1 MPFAPEASMTDTFAF
16 LVITFIIIL
25 GFEAVNGWT
34 DAPNAIATVV
44 STRVLAPAAA
54 VAMAA
59 FFNLV
64 GAFTGTAVATTVG
77 KEIIDLDVVPLE
89 VLAAGALAVIMWS
102 TFAWYFG
109 LPTSESHGLVA
120 GLAGAA
126 VAVAGTDVLLLAGW
140 LKVFAG
146 VGLAVMVGFG
156 GGLVVMNLL
165 LRAIRSLSSSAVRR
179 IFSPLQVVSA
189 AFMAWA
195 HGTADGQKS
204 IGVLAAAIAIY
215 EGKGTEGFEVA
226 WWIILLAAT
235 TMAVSTALGGWRIIR
250 TLGMSLTHL
259 EPVHGFAAE
268 ATAATTLGVTSQLG
282 GFGIPLS
289 TTHTIGSAIMGV
301 GASRRLSAV
310 RWGIGY
316 NIVGAWILTFPICFG
331 LGWLIAS
338 IVHLAA

>member
-1 MPFAPEASMTDTFAF
+1 MLFAPEASMTDSFAF

-44 STRVLAPAAA
+44 STRVLSPVAA

-59 FFNLV
+59 LFNLI
-64 GAFTGTAVATTVG
+64 GALSGTAVATTIG
-77 KEIIDLDVVPLE
+77 KGIINLDVVPLE
-89 VLAAGALAVIMWS
+89 VLAAGTLAVIIWS
-102 TFAWYFG
+102 TSAWYFG

-126 VAVAGTDVLLLAGW
+126 VAVAGTDVLLWDGW
-140 LKVFAG
+140 RKVFEG
-146 VGLAVMVGFG
+146 VGLAVVAGFG
-156 GGLVVMNLL
+156 GGLVAMGLL
-165 LRAIRSLSSSAVRR
+165 LRAIEKLSPQAVRR
-179 IFSPLQVVSA
+179 IFSPLQMVSA
-189 AFMAWA
+189 AFMAWS

-215 EGKGTEGFEVA
+215 QGKGATGFDVPL
-226 WWIILLAAT
+226 WIILLAAT
-235 TMAVSTALGGWRIIR
+235 TMALSTALGGWRIIR
-250 TLGMSLTHL
+250 TLGMRLTHL

-268 ATAATTLGVTSQLG
+268 ATAATTLAVTSRLG
-282 GFGIPLS
+282 VPLS

-301 GASRRLSAV
+301 GASKRLSAV

-331 LGWLIAS
+331 LAWLIAS
-338 IVHLAA
+338 LIHLAA

>member
-1 MPFAPEASMTDTFAF
+1 MTDTFAF

-140 LKVFAG
+140 LKVLAG

-165 LRAIRSLSSSAVRR
+165 LRAIRKLSPSAVRR
-179 IFSPLQVVSA
+179 IFSPLQIVSA

-331 LGWLIAS
+331 LGWLIAL

>member
-1 MPFAPEASMTDTFAF
+1 MTDTFAF
-16 LVITFIIIL
+16 LVITFIIVL

-44 STRVLAPAAA
+44 STRVLAPAVA

-64 GAFTGTAVATTVG
+64 GALSGTAVATTIG
-77 KEIIDLDVVPLE
+77 RDIIDLDVVPLE
-89 VLAAGALAVIMWS
+89 VLAAGALAVVIWS

-126 VAVAGTDVLLLAGW
+126 VAVAGTDVLLWDGW
-140 LKVFAG
+140 RDVFGG
-146 VGLAVMVGFG
+146 VGLAVTGGFLG
-156 GGLVVMNLL
+156 GIIVMLTL
-165 LRAIRSLSSSAVRR
+165 FWLIRRLGPSAVRR
-179 IFSPLQVVSA
+179 IFSPLQIASA

-204 IGVLAAAIAIY
+204 IGVLAAAIVIY
-215 EGKGTEGFEVA
+215 EGKPADEFEVPI
-226 WWIILLAAT
+226 WIILLAAT
-235 TMAVSTALGGWRIIR
+235 VMGVSTALGGWRIIR
-250 TLGMSLTHL
+250 TLGMRLTHL

-268 ATAATTLGVTSQLG
+268 ATAAATLAATSRL
-282 GFGIPLS
+282 GIPLS

-301 GASRRLSAV
+301 GASKRLSAV
-310 RWGIGY
+310 RWGVGY

-338 IVHLAA
+338 IIHLAA

>member
-1 MPFAPEASMTDTFAF
+1 MTDSFGF
-16 LVITFIIIL
+16 LVVTFIIIL

-44 STRVLAPAAA
+44 STRVLTPATA

-59 FFNLV
+59 LFNLV
-64 GAFTGTAVATTVG
+64 GALSGTAVATTIG
-77 KEIIDLDVVPLE
+77 KEIINLDVVPLE
-89 VLAAGALAVIMWS
+89 VLAAGALSVILWS

-126 VAVAGTDVLLLAGW
+126 VAVAGRDVLLLDGW
-140 LKVFAG
+140 IKVFAG
-146 VGLAVMVGFG
+146 VGIAVVVGFG
-156 GGLVVMNLL
+156 GGLILMNLL
-165 LRAIRSLSSSAVRR
+165 SLAIHRLSPSAVRR
-179 IFSPLQVVSA
+179 IFSPLQVGSA

-215 EGKGTEGFEVA
+215 QGKGTEGFVVPV
-226 WWIILLAAT
+226 WIIFLAAT

-250 TLGMSLTHL
+250 TLGMRLTHL

-268 ATAATTLGVTSQLG
+268 ATAASTLGVASHFGL
-282 GFGIPLS
+282 GIPLS

-301 GASRRLSAV
+301 GASKRLSAV

-331 LGWLIAS
+331 LGWLIAL